1 MTLHRSALLFYL
13 LFPAFY
19 RFIPSSYPLPNT
31 RFTLSSF
38 HLSNIQEDILISYS
52 FTFLT
57 SKKLVLNFYPSIFLP
72 SKLSFF
78 TFAPSPFHVQSASSN
93 KTSPPLEG
101 LGEAASFGVKAAL
114 FWYEGRPLLVWRPLL
129 SQPNIPQRGT
139 RHKPIEVHMS
149 LYATHF
155 ASFRELPDVMSACTF
170 YLWTTRIVLSKE
182 KKVRIEAWSKM

>member
-13 LFPAFY
+13 PFPAFY
-19 RFIPSSYPLPNT
+19 CS
-31 RFTLSSF
+31 TLSPFHSSEVHYTFLSF
-38 HLSNIQEDILISYS
+38 HLSTVQETILTSYT
-52 FTFLT
+52 FTF
-57 SKKLVLNFYPSIFLP
+57 PSFK
-72 SKLSFF
+72 SSFF
-78 TFAPSPFHVQSASSN
+78 TFNPSPFHVQTASSN
-93 KTSPPLEG
+93 WTSPPLEG

-114 FWYEGRPLLVWRPLL
+114 FWCEGRPFLVQRAPF

-139 RHKPIEVHMS
+139 RHKPIEVHMP

-155 ASFRELPDVMSACTF
+155 PSFRELPDVMSARTF

>member
-1 MTLHRSALLFYL
+1 MTLHRSALFFYL
-13 LFPAFY
+13 PFPAFY
-19 RFIPSSYPLPNT
+19 HFIPSSYPHPNS
-31 RFTLSSF
+31 RFTLSF
-38 HLSNIQEDILISYS
+38 FCLSNIQKAILTSYA

-57 SKKLVLNFYPSIFLP
+57 SKKLVLNFYSFIFLP
-72 SKLSFF
+72 SKQSFF
-78 TFAPSPFHVQSASSN
+78 TFNPSPFHVQTASSN
-93 KTSPPLEG
+93 WTSPPLEG
-101 LGEAASFGVKAAL
+101 LGEAASFGVKAA
-114 FWYEGRPLLVWRPLL
+114 L

>member
-13 LFPAFY
+13 PFPAFY
-19 RFIPSSYPLPNT
+19 CSTLSPFHRPNS

-38 HLSNIQEDILISYS
+38 HLSTVQETILTSYT
-52 FTFLT
+52 FTF
-57 SKKLVLNFYPSIFLP
+57 PSFK
-72 SKLSFF
+72 SSFF
-78 TFAPSPFHVQSASSN
+78 TFNPSPFHHPNRHFSLL
-93 KTSPPLEG
+93 PPHLSTFKQPHLIGHPLLWRG
-101 LGEAASFGVKAAL
+101 LGRPPFWLREAL
-114 FWYEGRPLLVWRPLL
+114 FL
-129 SQPNIPQRGT
+129 QPNIPQRGT

>member
-13 LFPAFY
+13 PFPAFY
-19 RFIPSSYPLPNT
+19 CFILSPYSYSEAHYTFLSFYLMT
-31 RFTLSSF
+31 VQEATLT
-38 HLSNIQEDILISYS
+38 SYS
-52 FTFLT
+52 FTF
-57 SKKLVLNFYPSIFLP
+57 PSVK
-72 SKLSFF
+72 SSFF
-78 TFAPSPFHVQSASSN
+78 TFNPSPFHVQTASSN
-93 KTSPPLEG
+93 RTSPPSEG
-101 LGEAASFGVKAAL
+101 LGEAL
-114 FWYEGRPLLVWRPLL
+114 FL
-129 SQPNIPQRGT
+129 QPNIPQRGT

>member
-1 MTLHRSALLFYL
+1 MTLHRSALFFYL
-13 LFPAFY
+13 PFPAFY
-19 RFIPSSYPLPNT
+19 YSTLSPFHHPNS

-38 HLSNIQEDILISYS
+38 HLSNIQKDILISYS
-52 FTFLT
+52 FTF
-57 SKKLVLNFYPSIFLP
+57 PSFK
-72 SKLSFF
+72 SSFF
-78 TFAPSPFHVQSASSN
+78 TFNSSPFHHPNRHFSLLTPHLSTFKQPLLTGHPLLWRSLGR
-93 KTSPPLEG
+93 PP
-101 LGEAASFGVKAAL
+101 SFGMKAA
-114 FWYEGRPLLVWRPLL
+114 L

>member
-13 LFPAFY
+13 PFPAFY
-19 RFIPSSYPLPNT
+19 CSTLSPFHHPNS

-78 TFAPSPFHVQSASSN
+78 TFNPSPFHHPNRHFSLL
-93 KTSPPLEG
+93 PLHHSTFNQPHLIRHPLLWRG
-101 LGEAASFGVKAAL
+101 LGRPPSFGMEAA
-114 FWYEGRPLLVWRPLL
+114 LL
-129 SQPNIPQRGT
+129 QPNIPQRGT
-139 RHKPIEVHMS
+139 RHKPI
-149 LYATHF
+149 
-155 ASFRELPDVMSACTF
+155 
-170 YLWTTRIVLSKE
+170 
-182 KKVRIEAWSKM
+182 

>member
-13 LFPAFY
+13 PFPAFY
-19 RFIPSSYPLPNT
+19 CS
-31 RFTLSSF
+31 TLSPYNYSEAYYTLLSF
-38 HLSNIQEDILISYS
+38 HLSTVQEATPISYF
-52 FTFLT
+52 FTF
-57 SKKLVLNFYPSIFLP
+57 PSLK
-72 SKLSFF
+72 SSFF
-78 TFAPSPFHVQSASSN
+78 TFNPSSFHVQTASSN
-93 KTSPPLEG
+93 RTSPPLEG
-101 LGEAASFGVKAAL
+101 LGEAL
-114 FWYEGRPLLVWRPLL
+114 F

>member
-13 LFPAFY
+13 PFPAFY
-19 RFIPSSYPLPNT
+19 LFIPSSYPHPNT

-78 TFAPSPFHVQSASSN
+78 TFNPSPFHVQTAPSN
-93 KTSPPLEG
+93 RTSPPLEG
-101 LGEAASFGVKAAL
+101 LGEAT
-114 FWYEGRPLLVWRPLL
+114 LLVWR
-129 SQPNIPQRGT
+129 G
-139 RHKPIEVHMS
+139 
-149 LYATHF
+149 
-155 ASFRELPDVMSACTF
+155 
-170 YLWTTRIVLSKE
+170 RIFWCGGHPF
-182 KKVRIEAWSKM
+182 IT

>member
-13 LFPAFY
+13 PFPAFY
-19 RFIPSSYPLPNT
+19 CSTLSPFHCPNS

-38 HLSNIQEDILISYS
+38 HLSNIQKDILISYS

-78 TFAPSPFHVQSASSN
+78 TFNPSPFHHPNRHFSLFPLHH
-93 KTSPPLEG
+93 SPFKQPHLIGHPLLWRG
-101 LGEAASFGVKAAL
+101 LGRPPFWFREAL
-114 FWYEGRPLLVWRPLL
+114 FL
-129 SQPNIPQRGT
+129 QPNIPQRGT
-139 RHKPIEVHMS
+139 RHKPIEIHMS